1 MMFFLS
7 IKNGHSARTIRQ
19 NVALFNTAGI
29 TPLRMVLLY
38 QTGRLWGESPRLTA
52 TLEAD
57 PERGRAEREHGG
69 QCAER
74 RKKKRESRA
83 PNVRHDG
90 FLAGVR
96 GSKPA
101 APGGKP
107 PRGPEYVQLGGPAH
121 IHSVLHTR
129 SAKTG
134 AKLDPPHPLSISSG
148 HRGRRHTET
157 PPVKGTR
164 TFPCVVLYI
173 SDTFRAF
180 PITRCHDTTDST

>member
-1 MMFFLS
+1 MFFLS

-19 NVALFNTAGI
+19 GVVGLFNTAGI

-38 QTGRLWGESPRLTA
+38 QTGRLWGESPRPTA
-52 TLEAD
+52 TLEAG
-57 PERGRAEREHGG
+57 PERRRAEREHGG

-134 AKLDPPHPLSISSG
+134 AKLDPPPPFQFPAGVAGIATQKHPPS
-148 HRGRRHTET
+148 RGPEL
-157 PPVKGTR
+157 
-164 TFPCVVLYI
+164 FL
-173 SDTFRAF
+173 A
-180 PITRCHDTTDST
+180 

>member
-1 MMFFLS
+1 MFFLS

-38 QTGRLWGESPRLTA
+38 QTGRIWGESPRLTA
-52 TLEAD
+52 TLEA
-57 PERGRAEREHGG
+57 GVTGNA
-69 QCAER
+69 Q
-74 RKKKRESRA
+74 KKKRESRA

-101 APGGKP
+101 APEGKP
-107 PRGPEYVQLGGPAH
+107 PRGPEYVQLGGPGH